1 MRNSELK
8 PRQFNEALYGF
19 DDIKDYTKT
28 AKDIGINTLGD
39 LQRFKKEAPIEG
51 VASESDMEELK
62 KYKDKLG
69 QNFEIKNEEFNLD
82 EALGIAEQL
91 KESTKS
97 DSDLE
102 KLIDDATGEYFTNV
116 DPYAFNNNPFDT
128 DRELMS
134 SFKNDLH
141 NIRYVRELIK
151 EYSGVKEHTKF
162 VEILYQIE
170 SELLPPKP
178 SYLGDEDDYDV
189 YNEEDGHNNT
199 NKGIELRNQTNKLEE
214 EHNTNEIN
222 YNYLL
227 SNAEK
232 QEIDDFNRKHHWSIY
247 DDELVDFA
255 NKWNNITDKEKAK
268 ILYRLTDCNFHHEAE
283 LLRQN
288 KPEELLSELG
298 VTNES
303 LKEEYGP
310 HKYEPYC
317 EEIADRLEDGF
328 WSDDTQ
334 NGTPW
339 ELTINGLSR
348 SEFKPSF
355 ADYLAEEVAYPVRDG
370 HLSYRNIE
378 MVLSR
383 DTLESIFGYDTLDK
397 IVPDLVKLGVDR
409 EEIDEWLKSEDSTE
423 LDIWYDYD
431 IAFDSDEWERKDVET
446 NLPSEVEVSIY
457 DVDYVEGETD
467 PEELSD
473 TLSDYLS
480 DTYGYTHF
488 GFDFDVKGDTIYVY
502 NIRWDLDE
510 KLNENIIK
518 ITSKNL
524 KDFYLKPTGNIY
536 YKDPDMKSFE
546 VVDDFSE
553 QDILNAMQNG
563 VVFVYKEGPV
573 SNFIDEKLIQS
584 SSKDALQKNIKTEI
598 KAGKDPK
605 QATAI
610 AYSVKEKNEDLTQ
623 DMLNDLEDRDINFE
637 KDKEAERQAK
647 VELAKNGVETD
658 PLNEDDDFGSTDG
671 WNI

>member
-102 KLIDDATGEYFTNV
+102 KLIDDATEEYFTNV

-151 EYSGVKEHTKF
+151 EYSGVKECTKF
-162 VEILYQIE
+162 VRILYQIE

-178 SYLGDEDDYDV
+178 SYLGNEDDY
-189 YNEEDGHNNT
+189 
-199 NKGIELRNQTNKLEE
+199 
-214 EHNTNEIN
+214 
-222 YNYLL
+222 
-227 SNAEK
+227 
-232 QEIDDFNRKHHWSIY
+232 
-247 DDELVDFA
+247 
-255 NKWNNITDKEKAK
+255 
-268 ILYRLTDCNFHHEAE
+268 
-283 LLRQN
+283 
-288 KPEELLSELG
+288 
-298 VTNES
+298 NES

-310 HKYEPYC
+310 YKDEPYC

-328 WSDDTQ
+328 WEGCTNNDIC
-334 NGTPW
+334 W
-339 ELTINGLSR
+339 ELDINGLHR
-348 SEFKPSF
+348 SDFTPAF
-355 ADYLAEEVAYPVRDG
+355 ADWLAENVSYPVRDG
-370 HLSYRNIE
+370 HLSYMSLDIL
-378 MVLSR
+378 LSKTSIPGFVDS
-383 DTLESIFGYDTLDK
+383 DTAEKLI
-397 IVPDLVKLGVDR
+397 PDLVTLGVDR
-409 EEIDEWLKSEDSTE
+409 AFIDSWLKDQDEYAE
-423 LDIWYDYD
+423 LEFWIDYD
-431 IAFDSDEWERKDVET
+431 TNFDADAWDTENNLP

-488 GFDFDVKGDTIYVY
+488 GFDFDVEGDTIYIY
-502 NIRWDLDE
+502 NIKWDLNE

-546 VVDDFSE
+546 IVDDFSE

-563 VVFVYKEGPV
+563 VIFVYKEGPA

-598 KAGKDPK
+598 KSGKDPK
-605 QATAI
+605 QAAAI

>member
-82 EALGIAEQL
+82 EALGIAKQL

-151 EYSGVKEHTKF
+151 EYSGVKECTKF
-162 VEILYQIE
+162 VRILHQIE

-189 YNEEDGHNNT
+189 YNEEYGHNNT

-214 EHNTNEIN
+214 EHSTNEIN

-247 DDELVDFA
+247 NDELVDFA

-268 ILYRLTDCNFHHEAE
+268 ILYKLTDCNFHHEAE

-310 HKYEPYC
+310 YKDEPYC

-328 WSDDTQ
+328 WEGCTNNDIC
-334 NGTPW
+334 W
-339 ELTINGLSR
+339 ELDINGLHR
-348 SEFKPSF
+348 SDFTPAF
-355 ADYLAEEVAYPVRDG
+355 ADWLAENVSYPVRDG
-370 HLSYRNIE
+370 HLSYMSLDIL
-378 MVLSR
+378 LSKTSIPGFVDS
-383 DTLESIFGYDTLDK
+383 DTAEKLI
-397 IVPDLVKLGVDR
+397 PDLVTLGVDR
-409 EEIDEWLKSEDSTE
+409 AFIDSWLKDQDEYAE
-423 LDIWYDYD
+423 LEFWIDYD
-431 IAFDSDEWERKDVET
+431 TNFDADAWDTENNLP

-488 GFDFDVKGDTIYVY
+488 GFDFDVEGDTIYIY
-502 NIRWDLDE
+502 NIKWDLDE
-510 KLNENIIK
+510 KLIQ
-518 ITSKNL
+518 
-524 KDFYLKPTGNIY
+524 G
-536 YKDPDMKSFE
+536 KS
-546 VVDDFSE
+546 D
-553 QDILNAMQNG
+553 
-563 VVFVYKEGPV
+563 KT
-573 SNFIDEKLIQS
+573 
-584 SSKDALQKNIKTEI
+584 LQKNIETEI

>member
-91 KESTKS
+91 KDPTKS
-97 DSDLE
+97 DSE
-102 KLIDDATGEYFTNV
+102 KEEIKKEIDN
-116 DPYAFNNNPFDT
+116 
-128 DRELMS
+128 
-134 SFKNDLH
+134 
-141 NIRYVRELIK
+141 
-151 EYSGVKEHTKF
+151 
-162 VEILYQIE
+162 
-170 SELLPPKP
+170 
-178 SYLGDEDDYDV
+178 LGDRAEYYDD
-189 YNEEDGHNNT
+189 HNNT
-199 NKGIELRNQTNKLEE
+199 NKAIELRDQANKLEE

-310 HKYEPYC
+310 HKYAPYC

-370 HLSYRNIE
+370 HLSYRDIE

-473 TLSDYLS
+473 ILSDYLS

-488 GFDFDVKGDTIYVY
+488 GFDFDVKGDTIYIY
-502 NIRWDLDE
+502 NIKWDLDE
-510 KLNENIIK
+510 KLIQ
-518 ITSKNL
+518 
-524 KDFYLKPTGNIY
+524 G
-536 YKDPDMKSFE
+536 KS
-546 VVDDFSE
+546 D
-553 QDILNAMQNG
+553 
-563 VVFVYKEGPV
+563 KT
-573 SNFIDEKLIQS
+573 
-584 SSKDALQKNIKTEI
+584 LQKNIKTEI

-647 VELAKNGVETD
+647 VELAKNGIETD